1 MTVKEL
7 KEILNKMDE
16 KLEVKYYNS
25 YRSRI
30 NGYFVAKDEEDPVL
44 MLTDLEV
51 QPL

>member
-7 KEILNKMDE
+7 KEILNSMDE
-16 KLEVKYYNS
+16 KLEIKYYNS
-25 YRSRI
+25 YRNSI
-30 NGYFVAKDEEDPVL
+30 NGYFIAKDEEAPVL